1 MTQETL
7 LQKRL
12 EELAERAYAHNSF
25 TFTDFLGLHEQN
37 VLHVAERTLS
47 CAGLTLYGGMEDC
60 ERLMA
65 RFGDAKSAGYEQPF
79 PIACIQAEP
88 QMQKYADALTHRDIL
103 GALMHLGIERSCIG
117 DILIYDNIA
126 YFFCVERMADTI
138 IQELSRARHT
148 SLQCTRISAP
158 PANLQKQRIPEM
170 LQVASIRADA
180 VVCAVFSLSRRDGQS
195 LFAAKKVFING
206 RCTENPAVT
215 LKEHVIV
222 SVRGMG
228 RFRYLE
234 TTGTTRKGNLRIL
247 VEKYQ

>member
-47 CAGLTLYGGMEDC
+47 YAGLTLYGGMEDS

-88 QMQKYADALTHRDIL
+88 QMQKYADTLTHRDIL

-138 IQELSRARHT
+138 IQELSRAR
-148 SLQCTRISAP
+148 R
-158 PANLQKQRIPEM
+158 
-170 LQVASIRADA
+170 
-180 VVCAVFSLSRRDGQS
+180 
-195 LFAAKKVFING
+195 
-206 RCTENPAVT
+206 
-215 LKEHVIV
+215 
-222 SVRGMG
+222 
-228 RFRYLE
+228 
-234 TTGTTRKGNLRIL
+234 
-247 VEKYQ
+247 